1 MISRLFWA
9 ITLNDFHWCEKLQK
23 GWVIIDHFAMKKK
36 LIGDFMGYAELH
48 EIKQALR
55 KISLLELR
63 LTGDLPLII
72 TISGMQPRLRKL

>member
-1 MISRLFWA
+1 
-9 ITLNDFHWCEKLQK
+9 
-23 GWVIIDHFAMKKK
+23 MKKK